1 MEQKEQVLW
10 TTHSGVWLLL
20 VTEQIE
26 RIHEFCSSAVNA
38 AGTAD
43 FLFPTWKYVPGSL
56 FWVFLVKEW
65 REVTFM
71 KWNPCVSS
79 SFLTQNIMY
88 MTVRSCYS
96 FAFIL
101 TLSKRKKYDNYKVF
115 SQVSTIANMNLF
127 SLLRNRNDIFHFYF
141 VSDYEIEMFTKKN
154 FWSALSNLRY
164 NYLYN
169 YHLFFTGF
177 QYHS

>member
-1 MEQKEQVLW
+1 MK
-10 TTHSGVWLLL
+10 
-20 VTEQIE
+20 EQIE
-26 RIHEFCSSAVNA
+26 RVHEFCSSAVNA

-169 YHLFFTGF
+169 YHLFFTRS

>member
-1 MEQKEQVLW
+1 MEPKEQVIW
-10 TTHSGVWLLL
+10 TTHSGVMASFS
-20 VTEQIE
+20 E
-26 RIHEFCSSAVNA
+26 RANWKSSRILQFRSQCCRNCR
-38 AGTAD
+38 
-43 FLFPTWKYVPGSL
+43 FSFSYLEICP
-56 FWVFLVKEW
+56 
-65 REVTFM
+65 REPILSFFGERVTFM
-71 KWNPCVSS
+71 KWNPCASS
-79 SFLTQNIMY
+79 SLLTQNIMY

>member
-1 MEQKEQVLW
+1 
-10 TTHSGVWLLL
+10 
-20 VTEQIE
+20 
-26 RIHEFCSSAVNA
+26 
-38 AGTAD
+38 
-43 FLFPTWKYVPGSL
+43 
-56 FWVFLVKEW
+56 
-65 REVTFM
+65 
-71 KWNPCVSS
+71 
-79 SFLTQNIMY
+79 MY

-154 FWSALSNLRY
+154 FWSALSKLRY
-164 NYLYN
+164 NYTFSLSSN
-169 YHLFFTGF
+169 TTAKFLQNLQLH
-177 QYHS
+177 